1 MSLQKIK
8 QNPLAHYEAACVAIY
23 AAETTDEVLS
33 ILDQTA
39 MMAAYSRIS
48 QNVALEK
55 SAFNIRLRAERKLG
69 EMLIAQKALA
79 PLNQGGRPKN
89 KPLVPNE
96 GLSKSPSL
104 KDMGISYD
112 LSSRS
117 QKLASIPEN
126 EFEEHLE
133 NHAVRVAAEN
143 AATINQLEKSGEKN
157 KKKPTHAIETD
168 DENSDLQEA
177 HDTIIALS
185 DENEALKDRLAVHL
199 MDGSPEE
206 KEQAAETIAALR
218 AEVKTLQAELDAVK
232 ISRDG
237 YQRENAQLKKQCQMQ
252 KKQIDKLNA
261 TPGAIPV
268 DTKGKQH
275 GTRGTVP
282 ASNGNTGTV
291 EGGV

>member
-23 AAETTDEVLS
+23 AAETTDEVLN

-39 MMAAYSRIS
+39 MMAAYSRIRK
-48 QNVALEK
+48 NVELEK
-55 SAFNIRLRAERKLG
+55 SAFNIRIRAERKLG
-69 EMLIAQKALA
+69 EMLIAQKETHGLRKA
-79 PLNQGGRPKN
+79 GRPK
-89 KPLVPNE
+89 KESVPPRNQFIQP
-96 GLSKSPSL
+96 PSL
-104 KDMGISYD
+104 SEMGISKK

-117 QKLASIPEN
+117 QKLASIPDD

-133 NHAVRVAAEN
+133 NHTVRIAAEN
-143 AATINQLEKSGEKN
+143 ASTINKLEKAGEKN
-157 KKKPTHAIETD
+157 KKKLTHAIESD

-282 ASNGNTGTV
+282 ASNRNTGTV